1 MQKIGGLS
9 SRKMHQ
15 TRARS
20 EGYKTLFENDNVNCF
35 ADARVP
41 NLINRVPE
49 AATGARV
56 PILIRSLPRKSALV
70 ILWCSSGRVGGVLL
84 DEG

>member
-1 MQKIGGLS
+1 MRKIGGPC

-20 EGYKTLFENDNVNCF
+20 EGYKTFLEMTTFLFF
-35 ADARVP
+35 LTRVP

-49 AATGARV
+49 AMRAY
-56 PILIRSLPRKSALV
+56 
-70 ILWCSSGRVGGVLL
+70 
-84 DEG
+84 